1 MTPRRKQTKIK
12 RLKNQFNRNILNND
26 PIVIINLQKRID
38 TLKNT
43 EGL

>member
-12 RLKNQFNRNILNND
+12 RLKNQLYRNLLNND
-26 PIVIINLQKRID
+26 SSVIINLQKRID